1 MIFLAASFMFLIFSF
16 SGLLGEYKGKKKW
29 PMMTKKIFL
38 LHFSGTIHCYL
49 DLWYTCVRITSPDA
63 FSIFSKF
70 SFSGSI
76 LGQKG
81 KRSWSCFLLHK
92 FKIMTSPDAFFHFLK
107 ILVFSVVSK
116 WGVRREE
123 WGWWKF
129 FLALHLRNCISYDC
143 DFWYTCVKWWYLL
156 LFFHFFKS
164 LTFWAFQSSS
174 INTKRKFWG
183 VPHLLHMCMLF
194 GFMMKKRHF
203 QKKLLSW
210 LQAILTSNHLNLS
223 DLPTFLKG
231 VKTLKI

>member
-1 MIFLAASFMFLIFSF
+1 
-16 SGLLGEYKGKKKW
+16 
-29 PMMTKKIFL
+29 MTKKIFL

-70 SFSGSI
+70 SFLGSI
-76 LGQKG
+76 VGQKG

-92 FKIMTSPDAFFHFLK
+92 FKIMTSPDAFFHFLT
-107 ILVFSVVSK
+107 
-116 WGVRREE
+116 
-123 WGWWKF
+123 
-129 FLALHLRNCISYDC
+129 LHLRNCISYDC